1 MLNDFSNRTKIVRAA
16 MELAEAQGWNE
27 LSLAAIAERAG
38 VNLADL
44 RREFDCK
51 SSILQAFQ
59 REVDSAVL
67 EKVGA
72 PDMAQ
77 SPKDR
82 LLDALMTRFEVMAP
96 YRPALRRIV
105 KDLGVRPGEAG
116 QLLPSALA
124 AQSWMMEAAGIS
136 STGPMG
142 RMKVAGLTGVYGYV
156 LRYWLDDDSPGYE
169 KTMALLDRK
178 LTKGDQAL
186 SRVSSACGCVAKML
200 CCCAPGKRRKGEGT
214 ETPPPPPPSSA
225 SPDMNGA
232 PSGY

>member
-16 MELAEAQGWNE
+16 LELAEAKGWND
-27 LSLAAIAERAG
+27 LSLAEIAQRAG
-38 VNLADL
+38 VSLADL

-59 REVDSAVL
+59 REVDGAVL
-67 EKVGA
+67 DEMGP
-72 PDMAQ
+72 PDMGQ

-82 LLDALMTRFEVMAP
+82 LLDVMMTRFEIMTP
-96 YRPALRRIV
+96 YRNALRRIV
-105 KDLGVRPGEAG
+105 KDLGTRPDEAG

-156 LRYWLDDDSPGYE
+156 LRYWLDDESPGFE
-169 KTMALLDRK
+169 KTMAMLDRK
-178 LTKGDQAL
+178 LTKGDEAL
-186 SRVSSACGCVAKML
+186 SRVSSACGCMTKML
-200 CCCAPGKRRKGEGT
+200 CCWVPGKRRKDSAD
-214 ETPPPPPPSSA
+214 TPPPPPPSA

-232 PSGY
+232 QDGYQA